1 MCRIG
6 LKNKMGKVSKKKI
19 AAIVVAVVVL
29 AGALWGGWQLL
40 KGDTEV
46 DFRVLSEAEIPQQIA
61 TQVIPQYRQLE
72 SLSQFDRR
80 KSLRCGDAG
89 KTHFRL

>member
-1 MCRIG
+1 MSAEKASITSSLSEYSEVRFNGGGSFIVCRIG

-40 KGDTEV
+40 KGDT
-46 DFRVLSEAEIPQQIA
+46 
-61 TQVIPQYRQLE
+61 
-72 SLSQFDRR
+72 
-80 KSLRCGDAG
+80 
-89 KTHFRL
+89 